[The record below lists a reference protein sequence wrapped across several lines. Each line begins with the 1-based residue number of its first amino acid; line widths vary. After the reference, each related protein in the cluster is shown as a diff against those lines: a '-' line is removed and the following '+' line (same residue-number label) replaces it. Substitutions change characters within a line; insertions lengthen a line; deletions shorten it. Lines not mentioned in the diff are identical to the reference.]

1 MDANQIESN
10 MLLYHGRSSTQS
22 NGPTVF
28 PVLDHGIMS
37 CCVWLTP
44 ARPTDP
50 SGTDPLFGSHRM
62 RVRLK
67 GVGEG
72 MEESLK
78 LVRGGE
84 EPIGEGTASTA
95 TP

>member
-10 MLLYHGRSSTQS
+10 MLLYHGRSSTKS
-22 NGPTVF
+22 NSPRVF
-28 PVLDHGIMS
+28 PALITL
-37 CCVWLTP
+37 WLTP

-50 SGTDPLFGSHRM
+50 SGTDPLFGSRRM

-72 MEESLK
+72 MELSLIHIS
-78 LVRGGE
+78 
-84 EPIGEGTASTA
+84 EPTRH
-95 TP
+95 